1 MVFGGVVDVFGVGG
15 ILVGALLHVGLCPI
29 NSSKP
34 NGTVDVLLYVGG
46 TRLIIT
52 SRRIRG

>member
-29 NSSKP
+29 NSSSALGVVEYKASP
-34 NGTVDVLLYVGG
+34 IVMK
-46 TRLIIT
+46 
-52 SRRIRG
+52 